1 MDHWSRRQ
9 FVQGVGVAGLALAAG
24 CGRLPWQTHQPAKV
38 PQIGFLLARPL
49 SAPPDYLQPF
59 RRGLH
64 DLGYVEGQNID
75 IEVRSADGESE
86 RLPTLAAELVHLQVD
101 VIVTGSVPAT
111 QAAQQATQTI
121 PIVMGVV
128 VDPVATGLA
137 ASLARPGGNIT
148 GLSRM
153 GPVVAAKQLELL
165 KETVPGLSHVAVL
178 WNPTNPGRT
187 PELREVEVAAGA
199 LGVRLQAVEVRGPT
213 ALDGAFAAMTKEQA
227 DGVMVPSDFVLLDL
241 RTTIIDLAAKNRLPA
256 VYGQRD
262 YVDSGGLMSYAA
274 NVSDMYRRAAYYV
287 DRILKG
293 AKPADLPIEQP
304 REFEF
309 VINLKT
315 AQALGLTIPQQVLL
329 QATEVIQ

>member
-1 MDHWSRRQ
+1 
-9 FVQGVGVAGLALAAG
+9 
-24 CGRLPWQTHQPAKV
+24 
-38 PQIGFLLARPL
+38 
-49 SAPPDYLQPF
+49 
-59 RRGLH
+59 
-64 DLGYVEGQNID
+64 VEGQNID
-75 IEVRSADGESE
+75 IEVRSAEGESE
-86 RLPTLAAELVHLQVD
+86 RLPTLAAELVRLQVD

-199 LGVRLQAVEVRGPT
+199 LGVRLQAVEVHGPT
-213 ALDGAFAAMTKEQA
+213 ELDGAFAAMTKEQA
-227 DGVMVPSDFVLLDL
+227 DGVMVPLDFVLLNL

-274 NVSDMYRRAAYYV
+274 NVSEMYRRAAYYV

-293 AKPADLPIEQP
+293 AKPGDLPIEQP
-304 REFEF
+304 MTFEF

-315 AQALGLTIPQQVLL
+315 AQALGLTIPPHVLL